1 MRTITQVLADISGAV
16 YILQACQAP
25 CTCALSAASWTHR
38 LRRFRCVSDAVLNW
52 YVQRFVWKQLQC
64 ERPST
69 EASARRDRTAG
80 PGKGHAQCA
89 FVSLPGTL
97 DSTLAQASGACPAS
111 LRGAGALCLARVLEH
126 DSQSGPESAGCLACG
141 QVMPR
146 FGPTSAAQ
154 AVGHLFQDGISCL
167 TCNALI
173 PEVPAAHGC
182 WCKGVRNYAVAGVVL
197 MLKR

>member
-1 MRTITQVLADISGAV
+1 MKDLARRHRLVETGQQVLGKDTRS
-16 YILQACQAP
+16 AP
-25 CTCALSAASWTHR
+25 LCRFLEHWTVLLLKR
-38 LRRFRCVSDAVLNW
+38 L
-52 YVQRFVWKQLQC
+52 
-64 ERPST
+64 
-69 EASARRDRTAG
+69 
-80 PGKGHAQCA
+80 
-89 FVSLPGTL
+89 
-97 DSTLAQASGACPAS
+97 GACPAS

-126 DSQSGPESAGCLACG
+126 DSQSGQESAGCLACG